1 MLDWTLL
8 SKNSRNVSDGMLQ
21 CHKVYMTYCC
31 SYMFILYQKMSEL
44 KYLFRS
50 FRIHGVDVSFGDD
63 SGSEFSEYVCA
74 KLPYLGTI
82 TKDCFLM
89 VSFSNVNGKHIKH
102 SFEHFRIMYPRGGT
116 DFVME
121 GCATAMILT
130 VVIYPVQLSSTISLY
145 YRQLPFRYLVRSP
158 IIFKYLS
165 TQ

>member
-89 VSFSNVNGKHIKH
+89 VSFSNVNGKHIKTLIRT
-102 SFEHFRIMYPRGGT
+102 FQDNVPLWWDRFCNGGVCYCNDT
-116 DFVME
+116 D
-121 GCATAMILT
+121 GCN
-130 VVIYPVQLSSTISLY
+130 LSSTVILNNFAL
-145 YRQLPFRYLVRSP
+145 LPTITFSV
-158 IIFKYLS
+158 LS
-165 TQ
+165 QKSYHL